1 MASDGLSQ
9 TTETDSRAWSVRRKV
24 AWRLLPLIFV
34 LYVVAYLDR
43 ANLSFARRQ
52 MMADLEFSNIVY
64 GWGVGIFFVGYL
76 LLEIPGALLVEH
88 WSARKWFTR
97 ILVTWGACSMGMALV
112 RTENQFYIARFLLGL
127 AEAGFFPGV
136 IVYLTHWFPKRE
148 RARALAGLV
157 FGVPASLALGAYTS
171 GQLLS
176 LDWFGL
182 SGWQW
187 MFLFEGAPAIGLGV
201 FVWLV
206 LPDRPQHARWLAPA
220 ERDWLLEQLAA
231 ERRED
236 AGVVPASLKQALKTP
251 TVWLLAFGIMAINTG
266 GYALVFWLPMAIR
279 GMLEV
284 DGNSVADKT
293 VLMWTGIVYL
303 CGVLGIWVSSRLSDW
318 TGERKWFC
326 VGGVWLAAA
335 GLALSVIPG
344 QPWAIMFL
352 WLCVAGFGAFF
363 WIPPFWVL
371 PTATLTAS
379 AAAVA
384 VGVINMSANLAGLFG
399 SPVVGA
405 MKDAGLDNS
414 ACLLFLAGCYA
425 MGGGVISLIGV
436 ARKPLEAAITR
447 RKCLANRPREHQ
459 S

>member
-1 MASDGLSQ
+1 MLDADADALG
-9 TTETDSRAWSVRRKV
+9 RSVRRKV
-24 AWRLLPLIFV
+24 AWRLLPLLFV

-43 ANLSFARRQ
+43 ANLSFARSQ
-52 MMADLEFSNIVY
+52 MMADLDFSNIVY

-88 WSARKWFTR
+88 WSARKWFAR

-136 IVYLTHWFPKRE
+136 IVYLTHWFPKRD

-157 FGVPASLALGAYTS
+157 FGVPASLALGSYTS
-171 GQLLS
+171 GLLLS
-176 LDWFGL
+176 MDHFGL

-187 MFLFEGAPAIGLGV
+187 MFLAEGAPAIGLGI
-201 FVWLV
+201 FVLLV
-206 LPDRPQHARWLAPA
+206 LPDRPHQARWLTPI
-220 ERDWLLEQLAA
+220 ERDWLLDKLAV
-231 ERRED
+231 ERQAD

-251 TVWLLAFGIMAINTG
+251 TVWMLALGIMAINTG
-266 GYALVFWLPMAIR
+266 GYALVFWLPMAVR
-279 GMLEV
+279 GLLK
-284 DGNSVADKT
+284 DANQSVTDKN
-293 VLMWTGIVYL
+293 VLMWTGMVYL

-326 VGGVWLAAA
+326 VGGVALAAT
-335 GLALSVIPG
+335 GLALSVVPG
-344 QPWAIMFL
+344 QPWALVFL
-352 WLCVAGFGAFF
+352 WLCVTGFGAFF

-405 MKDAGLDNS
+405 MKDAGLGDRM
-414 ACLLFLAGCYA
+414 CLLFLAACYA
-425 MGGGVISLIGV
+425 MGGGIISLIGV
-436 ARKPLEAAITR
+436 ARTPTTSADYSETMP
-447 RKCLANRPREHQ
+447 CQ
-459 S
+459 SPNGDLP